1 MKTLA
6 ICLSLIVSMSLCG
19 CLPSTYLKKIAMSDT
34 IITESELDDEGEMKE
49 IRKLKV
55 SSRSDA
61 KVKITRSEE
70 GFTADIDN
78 RGRPGWVESMAE
90 RLIDKTDIVLGSGVD
105 SVEKAD

>member
-1 MKTLA
+1 MKLF
-6 ICLSLIVSMSLCG
+6 ILCLSLCLCG
-19 CLPSTYLKKIAMSDT
+19 CLPSTMIKNIAMSDT
-34 IITESELDDEGEMKE
+34 VITESEVDEDGEMKDV
-49 IRKLKV
+49 RKLKV

-105 SVEKAD
+105 SVERKD